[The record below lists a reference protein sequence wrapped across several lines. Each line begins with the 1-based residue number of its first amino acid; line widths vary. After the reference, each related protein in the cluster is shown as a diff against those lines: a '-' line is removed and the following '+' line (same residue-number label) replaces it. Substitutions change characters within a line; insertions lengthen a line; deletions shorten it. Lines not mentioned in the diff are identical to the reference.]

1 MRKVYSTTAGATFHQ
16 ETPNYTFCF
25 RKECIEAIIKMSPG
39 EYVIINMTHTR
50 DGHLL
55 LFTNWGNYF
64 NRMQNPAVQMPRIE
78 KNCPTLYK
86 VLVGEDPDNV
96 REMVFGGK
104 GHEMHGLGINL
115 DSSVKIPIMLEL
127 DEKIMK
133 TILRKNTL
141 VLAKRIPVL
150 PMNILVMLRNLVT
163 TNLHQAA

>member
-16 ETPNYTFCF
+16 ETHNYTFCF

-96 REMVFGGK
+96 REMVFGSK

-115 DSSVKIPIMLEL
+115 ESSVKIPIMLEL

-133 TILRKNTL
+133 AILTLANKVATICQELYDNPPFPDWKKGLQEVWN
-141 VLAKRIPVL
+141 
-150 PMNILVMLRNLVT
+150 
-163 TNLHQAA
+163 

>member
-133 TILRKNTL
+133 TILTL
-141 VLAKRIPVL
+141 ANKVATICQELYDNPPFPSWKDGLDEVW
-150 PMNILVMLRNLVT
+150 N
-163 TNLHQAA
+163 

>member
-1 MRKVYSTTAGATFHQ
+1 
-16 ETPNYTFCF
+16 
-25 RKECIEAIIKMSPG
+25 MSPG

-96 REMVFGGK
+96 REMVFGSK
-104 GHEMHGLGINL
+104 GQEMHGLGINL

-133 TILRKNTL
+133 TILTL
-141 VLAKRIPVL
+141 ANKVATICQELYENPPFPDWKKGLQEVW
-150 PMNILVMLRNLVT
+150 N
-163 TNLHQAA
+163 